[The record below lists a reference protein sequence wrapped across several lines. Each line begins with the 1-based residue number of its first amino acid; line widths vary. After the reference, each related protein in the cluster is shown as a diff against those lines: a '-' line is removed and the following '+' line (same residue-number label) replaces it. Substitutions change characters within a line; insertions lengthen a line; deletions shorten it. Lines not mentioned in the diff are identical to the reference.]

1 MTRVEQLYER
11 LQRQLGDA
19 TKLLD
24 EYHALEDR
32 GSDAA
37 KEKRAEFVTA
47 KEAAEQ
53 TRADMKDAEQMSALA
68 DIQLVRTEQSPGRST
83 SRPGAPSHAEARD
96 LTPPSS
102 DQMRERRTLLD
113 RMMGRNTRLSDEEN
127 ERAVEIFPVENGCT
141 YGYCARPPAV
151 ARASTTIWPIAK
163 SGMPGEPTSS
173 APSPMVW

>member
-11 LQRQLGDA
+11 LQRQLRDA

-37 KEKRAEFVTA
+37 KEKRAEFVKA

-68 DIQLVRTEQSPGRST
+68 DIQLVRTEQSPRSQHQPARGAVPRRGP
-83 SRPGAPSHAEARD
+83 RPDAPE
-96 LTPPSS
+96 
-102 DQMRERRTLLD
+102 QRT
-113 RMMGRNTRLSDEEN
+113 
-127 ERAVEIFPVENGCT
+127 A
-141 YGYCARPPAV
+141 
-151 ARASTTIWPIAK
+151 ARAASPPQSHDGPQHSPSGSGPRARRGDLPGRAPVSACVACVRWPRPKQSRRSFHRRA
-163 SGMPGEPTSS
+163 
-173 APSPMVW
+173 